1 MRAMICRALGGPEVL
16 EAADLPDP
24 TPGPGEVRI
33 RVRAAGV
40 NFADSLMLKGT
51 YQEKP
56 PLPFVPGLE
65 IAGEIDALG
74 DGVTGLAMGRRV
86 LAVVDRGGFAEL
98 AIARAA
104 DVVPIHDGMDFP
116 TAAGFPIAYGTAY
129 GGLVW
134 RADLKAGETVLVHGA
149 AGGVGLTAVEVG
161 KALGARVIATARG
174 DERAEI
180 ARRYGADIAH
190 DSELPDLKDR
200 IRGVCSGGVEVV
212 YDPIGGALFDLS
224 LRCIAWEG
232 RLVVI
237 GFASGEVPQ
246 IPANLLL
253 VKNAAALG
261 FYWGS
266 YRHHAPDRVR
276 SSFEQLLQ
284 WHREGKINPLI
295 SETVP
300 LERTGEAIG
309 RLVNRRASGKVVVTV
324 G

>member
-1 MRAMICRALGGPEVL
+1 MRIEYHRTLIT
-16 EAADLPDP
+16 DH
-24 TPGPGEVRI
+24 VRI
-33 RVRAAGV
+33 AA
-40 NFADSLMLKGT
+40 FHA
-51 YQEKP
+51 
-56 PLPFVPGLE
+56 
-65 IAGEIDALG
+65 ALAK
-74 DGVTGLAMGRRV
+74 VI
-86 LAVVDRGGFAEL
+86 DRGKTTVADIGTGSGIL
-98 AIARAA
+98 AFLASR
-104 DVVPIHDGMDFP
+104 
-116 TAAGFPIAYGTAY
+116 
-129 GGLVW
+129 
-134 RADLKAGETVLVHGA
+134 
-149 AGGVGLTAVEVG
+149 
-161 KALGARVIATARG
+161 LGAKKVYAY
-174 DERAEI
+174 ERAEI
-180 ARRYGADIAH
+180 ARRYGADIAY

-266 YRHHAPDRVR
+266 YRRHAPDRVR